1 VTGRER
7 ALDVLA
13 LAVSS
18 RVFPGASV
26 EIGTAASHA
35 WRAAAGHL
43 TYDDPNAQP
52 VSRSIVFDL
61 ASLTKPVA
69 AATVAMRLVEHRALS
84 IDDPVGD
91 YEARWCG
98 GDTAAITIR
107 HLLEHA
113 SGLPAWVPL
122 WREQTGRDAV
132 VAAAL
137 ATPLSYEPGSRSVYS
152 DLGFIV
158 LGAVLERAGGAALD
172 RLFGEAT
179 AAWTGVD
186 DEADPLVF
194 NPRADLKARV
204 APTRFAESRDRLL
217 IGEVDDDNAAA
228 MGGVAGHAGLFGTA
242 AAVGAFARMVLRAL
256 SGDRGAEKA
265 LAGRGTL
272 EVFVAPSAV
281 PGSSRALGWDC
292 MRATSSCGS
301 RMSASAFGHTGFT
314 GTSLWIDPARD
325 FYAVLLANRV
335 HPDAAPNDDMQDV
348 RRAFHDA
355 ILADWPI

>member
-1 VTGRER
+1 MTGRER

-13 LAVSS
+13 RAVSR
-18 RVFPGASV
+18 RVFPGACIEV
-26 EIGTAASHA
+26 GTAASPV
-35 WRAAAGHL
+35 WRASAGCL
-43 TYDDPNAQP
+43 TYDDRDPQP
-52 VSRSIVFDL
+52 VSRSTVFDL
-61 ASLTKPVA
+61 ASLTKPI
-69 AATVAMRLVEHRALS
+69 ATATAAMRLVERRALS
-84 IDDPVGD
+84 IDDPVGEH
-91 YEARWCG
+91 EARWRG
-98 GDTAAITIR
+98 GDKAKITIR
-107 HLLEHA
+107 NLLEHA
-113 SGLPAWVPL
+113 SGLPAWAPL
-122 WREQTGRDAV
+122 WREQSGRDAV

-137 ATPLSYEPGSRSVYS
+137 ATPLSYEPGSQSVYS

-172 RLFGEAT
+172 RLFDETA

-194 NPRADLKARV
+194 NPRADLRARV
-204 APTRFAESRDRLL
+204 APTRFAVSRDRLL
-217 IGEVDDDNAAA
+217 MGEVDDDNASA

-242 AAVGAFARMVLRAL
+242 GAVGAFARTVLLAL
-256 SGDRGAEKA
+256 SGDRRAEEA

-272 EVFVAPSAV
+272 RRFVAPSAV
-281 PGSSRALGWDC
+281 PGSSRALAWDR

-325 FYAVLLANRV
+325 FYAVLLTNRV
-335 HPDAAPNDDMQDV
+335 HPDAVPDDSMQDV

-355 ILADWPI
+355 VLTDWPT